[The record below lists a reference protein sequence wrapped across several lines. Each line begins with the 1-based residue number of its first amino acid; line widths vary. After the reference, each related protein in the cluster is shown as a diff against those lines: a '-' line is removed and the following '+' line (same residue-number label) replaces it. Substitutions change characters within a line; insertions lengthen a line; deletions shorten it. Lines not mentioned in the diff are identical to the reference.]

1 MQIKWKSTDQIQIQQ
16 QIRFRVQKKNSNKN
30 KKHLENGTKETC
42 KEGERKKSEMR
53 IFYCQFFQT
62 ALF

>member
-1 MQIKWKSTDQIQIQQ
+1 MEINRSNTNTTTNSLS
-16 QIRFRVQKKNSNKN
+16 RTKKSNKY